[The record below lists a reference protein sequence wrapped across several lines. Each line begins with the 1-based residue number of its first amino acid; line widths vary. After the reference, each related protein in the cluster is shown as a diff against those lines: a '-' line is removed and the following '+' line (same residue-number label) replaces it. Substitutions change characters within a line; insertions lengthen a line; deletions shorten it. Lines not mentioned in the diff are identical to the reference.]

1 MARSLGLGKPVCP
14 FCIRRSEA
22 QWTSKKCKTTDGL
35 RHFPPSYGERGPLTS
50 SRHMKNVC
58 RIEICAGRRA
68 RRAVSGR
75 TSANISQPSSWL
87 FSPGGGLKSAQL
99 RLGVSRSTSDKEK
112 KHPMTTTNHRSHR
125 VASLTGA
132 LCLCMLTILTGCDP
146 SSISRCLF
154 KSLEVVV
161 PSADTTDP
169 TVTLAFY
176 LPNGDSVI
184 VPPDPIR
191 STVAITQSGTVT
203 LFARA
208 SDDQGVRDVQLW
220 VWTTTCSID
229 STGTAECKPENPQ
242 TPMASNRDASG
253 PGQTGCT
260 ERVAPQSLNVSNN
273 SKGSVSHV
281 VQARGVNFGGKE
293 VRTPTIVLKVQ

>member
-1 MARSLGLGKPVCP
+1 MAR
-14 FCIRRSEA
+14 
-22 QWTSKKCKTTDGL
+22 DL
-35 RHFPPSYGERGPLTS
+35 RFGELDCDLRCSCGQYCGS
-50 SRHMKNVC
+50 GA
-58 RIEICAGRRA
+58 CAGRRA
-68 RRAVSGR
+68 RRAISGR
-75 TSANISQPSSWL
+75 TSANIGQPRSWRC
-87 FSPGGGLKSAQL
+87 SPGGGLKSAQL
-99 RLGVSRSTSDKEK
+99 QLRVSRSISDKEK
-112 KHPMTTTNHRSHR
+112 EHPMTTTNHGSRR

-146 SSISRCLF
+146 GSQSRCLS

-161 PSADTTDP
+161 PSSDTTDP

-176 LPNGDSVI
+176 LPNGDIVI

-220 VWTTTCSID
+220 VWTTTCSKD
-229 STGTAECKPENPQ
+229 PSTETESCSGPDLQEAPT
-242 TPMASNRDASG
+242 ASNRDASG

-260 ERVAPQSLNVSNN
+260 QRVAPQNLNVSNN
-273 SKGSVSHV
+273 SKGSVSYQ

-293 VRTPTIVLKVQ
+293 VRTPRIDLKVQ